1 MDNSWV
7 VPYNPYLTL
16 KYNAHINLELCS
28 TVKSVKYLYKY
39 IYKGYNCANIELN
52 VETENSS
59 NIIYDEVIF
68 QFILDP
74 HQLILFR
81 LNNI

>member
-1 MDNSWV
+1 M
-7 VPYNPYLTL
+7 PYNPYLTL
-16 KYNAHINLELCS
+16 KYKSHINLELCS
-28 TVKSVKYLYKY
+28 TLKSVKYLYKY

-74 HQLILFR
+74 H
-81 LNNI
+81 

>member
-39 IYKGYNCANIELN
+39 IYKGYDCANIELN
-52 VETENSS
+52 VETEK
-59 NIIYDEVIF
+59 EWIF
-68 QFILDP
+68 VF
-74 HQLILFR
+74 LF
-81 LNNI
+81 